1 MPLVSLLPPSREI
14 TLMRKWFGVVLGFM
28 LLVLLAGCQ
37 EQRQAYADLKEL
49 LESTFAANGPGVV
62 LVVDSPRIGEQI
74 LAIGQANLE
83 RGQQIRSTSHFR
95 IGDMT
100 KAFVSTL
107 VFQLVESG
115 QVGLDDPLPQHFPA
129 EITANLP
136 HAESI
141 TIRQLLNM
149 SSGLADY
156 AQNPEFVTAVATDPM
171 REWQAEELLAYVYD
185 LEPQGE
191 PGAGFAYANTNYLL
205 LQLLIEETLDDTLAE
220 NLRDRVLDKLTLD
233 DTYLEIAEDIPVG
246 YVPGYVLGADGRY
259 QDTLSLGGARGLG
272 DTGLISNALDLS
284 KYAPALYGRAFTG
297 ENGRAASL
305 ATLPMGNG
313 DAYGLG
319 IMRRDTAWGPM
330 WGHDNEGAGFAGE
343 MWYLPD
349 HEITLVLLSNGV
361 SKAELAAFASKVL
374 ETVLGTQ

>member
-1 MPLVSLLPPSREI
+1 MEKRCWLVCGFALL
-14 TLMRKWFGVVLGFM
+14 L
-28 LLVLLAGCQ
+28 LLVGCQ
-37 EQRQAYADLKEL
+37 EQRQTYNDLKQLMEN
-49 LESTFAANGPGVV
+49 TFAADGPGVV
-62 LVVDSPRIGEQI
+62 LVVDSPRSGEQI

-83 RGQQIRSTSHFR
+83 RGQAIRSTSHFR

-115 QVGLDDPLPQHFPA
+115 QVGLDDPLPQHFSA
-129 EITANLP
+129 EIVANLP

-141 TIRQLLNM
+141 TIGQLLNM

-156 AQNPEFVTAVATDPM
+156 AQNPDFVTAVAAAPL
-171 REWQAEELLAYVYD
+171 REWQPAELLTYVYG
-185 LEPQGE
+185 LEPQGN

-205 LQLLIEETLDDTLAE
+205 LQLLIEEKLDDTLAE

-233 DTYLEIAEDIPVG
+233 DTYLELAEDIPVG

-259 QDTLSLGGARGLG
+259 QDTLSQGGVRGLG
-272 DTGLISNALDLS
+272 DTGLVSNALNLAA
-284 KYAPALYGRAFTG
+284 YAPALYARTFTG

-305 ATLPMGNG
+305 STLPMGNG

-330 WGHDNEGAGFAGE
+330 WGHDNEQAGFAGE

-349 HEITLVLLSNGV
+349 RETTLVLLSNGV
-361 SKAELAAFASKVL
+361 SKAELADFANQVL
-374 ETVLGTQ
+374 ETVLGD